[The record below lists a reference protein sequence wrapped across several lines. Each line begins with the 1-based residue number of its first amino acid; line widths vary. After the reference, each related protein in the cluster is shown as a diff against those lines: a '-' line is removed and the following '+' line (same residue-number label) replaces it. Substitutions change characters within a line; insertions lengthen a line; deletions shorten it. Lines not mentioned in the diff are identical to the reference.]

1 MAVCKTLTC
10 TAGPNAAYD
19 PAAQAQVVVHSNTA
33 ALQSS
38 INWLAS
44 AESHLMCGADG
55 PNQVQVS
62 RELLALRVLNREP
75 LGMED
80 SSESSPLALW
90 EVRGSLG
97 EAEGGTTESQ
107 LEDGGMR
114 RQGVHPGGEEPAAM
128 RPLLMPSRAGPLAA
142 KAQLYRWWM
151 HQDDSETG
159 S

>member
-33 ALQSS
+33 ALQSTM
-38 INWLAS
+38 NWLAS

-75 LGMED
+75 LGTED
-80 SSESSPLALW
+80 SSESSPLTP

-97 EAEGGTTESQ
+97 EAEGGTTGSQ
-107 LEDGGMR
+107 LEEGGMR
-114 RQGVHPGGEEPAAM
+114 RQGVHPGGDEPAAV
-128 RPLLMPSRAGPLAA
+128 RAPLMPRTEQAP
-142 KAQLYRWWM
+142 
-151 HQDDSETG
+151 
-159 S
+159 

>member
-1 MAVCKTLTC
+1 MRKTPHSGRLQDS
-10 TAGPNAAYD
+10 GVIS
-19 PAAQAQVVVHSNTA
+19 QAQPNPVRHMTLPHGLRWWRTA
-33 ALQSS
+33 TARRCSATG
-38 INWLAS
+38 WLAN
-44 AESHLMCGADG
+44 AELGPMRGGDG

-75 LGMED
+75 LGTDD

-114 RQGVHPGGEEPAAM
+114 RQGVHPGGEEPAAV
-128 RPLLMPSRAGPLAA
+128 RPLVMPSSAGLLAA
-142 KAQLYRWWM
+142 RPQPCLW
-151 HQDDSETG
+151 
-159 S
+159 